1 MGGEEVSTTMQYAGL
16 QIYCTKKKLRM
27 EGAEYQR
34 LFRVSTNGGSGG
46 GVSILY
52 YAGFSWK
59 GFVVQGHT
67 IRTLGKLG
75 MI

>member
-1 MGGEEVSTTMQYAGL
+1 MGGGGGGIHNYAGL
-16 QIYCTKKKLRM
+16 QIYYKKNCGWK
-27 EGAEYQR
+27 GAEYQR
-34 LFRVSTNGGSGG
+34 LFRVSTKGGSGG